1 MTPRWPD
8 ELPAPLKSVS
18 VRPVSPIVRSKMV
31 SGRTFV
37 RRNFTAVPVVYR
49 MTWLFNSEQAVI
61 FENFF
66 KDDLEDGTRWFEM
79 RLRVAQGDGPWLFR
93 FEDIYEGGDM
103 VGAPSCPLWQ
113 YSASLEMFLRPGEPA
128 PSIEEPI
135 T

>member
-1 MTPRWPD
+1 MTPIPKWPD

-18 VRPVSPIVRSKMV
+18 ARPVSPTVRSTMV

-61 FENFF
+61 FEDFF
-66 KDDLEDGTRWFEM
+66 RDDLEDGTRWFEM
-79 RLRVAQGDGPWLFR
+79 KLRVAQGEGPWLFR

-103 VGAPSCPLWQ
+103 VGVPSCPLWQ
-113 YSASLEMFLRPGEPA
+113 YSASLEMFLRPGETA
-128 PSIEEPI
+128 PSI
-135 T
+135 